1 MVSAP
6 AAKADAVALLR
17 SMQLIRSFEEA
28 LLRERDHGFQL
39 LSSGE
44 EAVAVGVCASLAPG
58 DQLLVSGRSI
68 GPALARGLDPRTVM
82 AELLGKSAG
91 PCRGK
96 GGRGHLAQP
105 SAGFLGAH
113 AVVGGNIA
121 IAAGAALAA
130 EVEGRSTVVAC
141 VFGDGACGSG
151 ALHET
156 LNIAALWKLPLVLIC
171 DNNQLSVST
180 PRSEAL
186 APERLSDLAQPFGI
200 PGRTVDGMDAIAV
213 RDTALAFVERA
224 RSGEGPSFL
233 ECVSH
238 RFASHSS
245 LTRET
250 RTAEEMRAIKQLCP
264 IRRLA
269 DGLKSEGVLSDAGF
283 AEVQREV
290 EAIVEDAVR
299 FASAAPYPDPSEAL
313 TDVV

>member
-1 MVSAP
+1 MSAP
-6 AAKADAVALLR
+6 ATKADAVALLR

-28 LLRERDHGFQL
+28 LLRQGDHGFQL

-44 EAVAVGVCASLAPG
+44 EAVAVGACAALAPG

-68 GPALARGLDPRTVM
+68 GPALARGLDPRAVM
-82 AELLGKSAG
+82 AELLGKSPG

-130 EVEGRSTVVAC
+130 QVEGRSSVVAC

-200 PGRTVDGMDAIAV
+200 PGQTVDGMDAVAV
-213 RDTALAFVERA
+213 RDAAHAFVERA

-238 RFASHSS
+238 RFASHSTS
-245 LTRET
+245 TRET
-250 RTAEEMRAIKQLCP
+250 RTPEEMRAIKQLCP

-269 DGLKSEGVLSDAGF
+269 DRLKSEGVLSDAGF
-283 AEVQREV
+283 ADLQREV
-290 EAIVEDAVR
+290 EAIVGDAVR
-299 FASAAPYPDPSEAL
+299 FAAAAPYPDPSEAL
-313 TDVV
+313 TDVA